1 MSNHQYLR
9 TVIYTIRLYTTDSIK
24 PLSLQVSMYVVVTSN
39 IQTFRRTQAI
49 VEIWFHDE
57 IEYFHGNAHE
67 YMGTLGTYM
76 DDR

>member
-1 MSNHQYLR
+1 
-9 TVIYTIRLYTTDSIK
+9 
-24 PLSLQVSMYVVVTSN
+24 MYVVVTSN

-67 YMGTLGTYM
+67 YMGKLGTYM